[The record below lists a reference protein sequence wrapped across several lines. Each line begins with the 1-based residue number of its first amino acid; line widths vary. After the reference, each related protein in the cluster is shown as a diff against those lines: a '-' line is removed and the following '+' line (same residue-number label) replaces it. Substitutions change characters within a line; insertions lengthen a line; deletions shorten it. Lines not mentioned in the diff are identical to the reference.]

1 MRTCYLRK
9 EYSVNYLGLL
19 AHLINP
25 TRLAMEV
32 GFVRVADWVMIVNRS
47 VSRTEKRSLSVPNLD
62 RIKTAI

>member
-1 MRTCYLRK
+1 
-9 EYSVNYLGLL
+9 
-19 AHLINP
+19 
-25 TRLAMEV
+25 MEV